1 MIFKL
6 KFEEPFYFINNKII
20 ICKRSALL
28 YKDNVLISK
37 FTCKGKSICNN
48 NDTFNEKVG
57 TKIAT
62 IKCDRKL
69 HLSCQKY
76 MTKFYKTLAAKLLEY
91 NIFISKC
98 KDCVASND
106 AYLDKILNEC

>member
-1 MIFKL
+1 MTFKL
-6 KFEEPFYFINNKII
+6 KFEEPFYFVNNKII

-28 YKDNVLISK
+28 YKDDALISK
-37 FTCKGKSICNN
+37 FTCKGKATCNN
-48 NDTFNEKVG
+48 DDTFDEKVG

-76 MTKFYKTLAAKLLEY
+76 MERFYKTLASKLLEY
-91 NIFISKC
+91 NLFISKC
-98 KDCVASND
+98 KDCVDSNN